1 MKNLTDIKIS
11 FYDAK
16 PYDIESFTQINK
28 KYGCIVDFFPAHLTP
43 KTAALA
49 RGADWVCAFVNDDI
63 NKNVVD
69 ALQEIGIGLVALRSA
84 GYNNVDLRYS
94 AGKIRYVR
102 VPAYSPHGVAEH
114 ALAMMLTLNRNTHRA
129 FYRTR
134 DLNFSING
142 LMGFEMYGKT
152 AGVIGTGQIGRIM
165 VEKLL
170 GLGMRVIAS
179 DPYPAKAW
187 AEEKGVAIV
196 DLETLYRDSDI
207 ITLHCPLTSQTAHM
221 INRTTI
227 ALMKPGVMII
237 NTGRGKLI
245 RTEDLVDALVE
256 GRVGYA
262 GLDVYEEE
270 EDYFFEDYSNRIIKD
285 ETLARLLTFPNVLV
299 TSHQAFFTR
308 EALANIADVTLNN
321 IKVWSED
328 KPLENEVCLQVSSDG
343 KCVSS

>member
-1 MKNLTDIKIS
+1 MKNLADVKIA
-11 FYDAK
+11 FFDAK
-16 PYDIESFTQINK
+16 PYDIESFK
-28 KYGCIVDFFPAHLTP
+28 KVNERYGFPIDFFPSHLNE

-63 NKNVVD
+63 NAQVVD
-69 ALQEIGIGLVALRSA
+69 ALVENGIHFVALRSA

-94 AGKIRYVR
+94 QGKIRYVR

-114 ALAMMLTLNRNTHRA
+114 ALAMMLTLNRCTHRA

-142 LMGFEMYGKT
+142 LMGFEMYGKVV
-152 AGVIGTGQIGRIM
+152 GVVGTGIIGRITA
-165 VEKLL
+165 EKLL
-170 GLGMRVIAS
+170 GIGMKVIAT
-179 DPYPAKAW
+179 DPYPNREW
-187 AEEKGVAIV
+187 AAEKGVKLV
-196 DLETLYRDSDI
+196 DLETLYRESDI
-207 ITLHCPLTSQTAHM
+207 ITLHCPLTAQTAHM
-221 INRTTI
+221 INKATI

-245 RTEDLVDALVE
+245 RTEDLVDALVD

-285 ETLARLLTFPNVLV
+285 EILARLLTFPNVLV

-308 EALANIADVTLNN
+308 EALHNIADVTLNN
-321 IKVWSED
+321 IKVWAED
-328 KPLENEVCLQVSSDG
+328 KPLVNEVCLNPNPDG
-343 KCVSS
+343 TCS

>member
-1 MKNLTDIKIS
+1 MKPLSEVKIA
-11 FYDAK
+11 FFDAK
-16 PYDIESFTQINK
+16 PYDIDSFTAANKRYGYQI
-28 KYGCIVDFFPAHLTP
+28 DFFPSHLNE

-63 NKNVVD
+63 NRQVVD
-69 ALQEIGIGLVALRSA
+69 ALVENGIHLVALRSA

-94 AGKIRYVR
+94 QGKIRYVR

-114 ALAMMLTLNRNTHRA
+114 ALALILTLNRNTHRA

-142 LMGFEMYGKT
+142 LMGFELYDKV
-152 AGVIGTGQIGRIM
+152 AGVVGTGIIGRIM
-165 VEKLL
+165 AEKLI
-170 GLGMRVIAS
+170 GLGMKVIAT
-179 DPYPAKAW
+179 DPYPARDW
-187 AEEKGVAIV
+187 AAQKGITLV
-196 DLETLYRDSDI
+196 DLETLYRESDI
-207 ITLHCPLTSQTAHM
+207 ITLHCPLTAQTAHM
-221 INRTTI
+221 INKATI

-256 GRVGYA
+256 GKVGYA

-285 ETLARLLTFPNVLV
+285 EILARLLTFPNVLV

-308 EALANIADVTLNN
+308 EALANIAEVTLNN
-321 IKVWSED
+321 IKVWAED
-328 KPLENEVCLQVSSDG
+328 KPLQNEVCLHPNPDG
-343 KCVSS
+343 SCP